1 MIVGDG
7 EAVREIASGWAG
19 GIDAHLGQGEGLRV
33 RRRVEDRTL
42 RARDEYDVLLRP
54 HARRDRPHDVADVE
68 DVDVVFAKER
78 AQEYFAS
85 GVFSLRDK
93 ADAEQLYLVTL
104 NAISLAIRDDK

>member
-1 MIVGDG
+1 MIAGDG
-7 EAVREIASGWAG
+7 EALRELATGWAG

-68 DVDVVFAKER
+68 DVDVVVHHYHIFGVELGAER
-78 AQEYFAS
+78 
-85 GVFSLRDK
+85 GHDGNLRLSFGD
-93 ADAEQLYLVTL
+93 LF
-104 NAISLAIRDDK
+104 